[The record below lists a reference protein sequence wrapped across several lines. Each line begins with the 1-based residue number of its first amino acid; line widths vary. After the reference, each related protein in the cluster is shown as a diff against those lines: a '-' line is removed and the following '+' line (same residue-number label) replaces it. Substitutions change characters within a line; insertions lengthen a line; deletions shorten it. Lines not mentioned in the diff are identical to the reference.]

1 MPSAK
6 RAATH
11 RAPRKPVARSPRRD
25 VGRPRGEPVT
35 EAVLDRTL
43 EELAS
48 VGPAQLSVERIA
60 RAAEVNKTSIYRRWP
75 TREALIAAALERVLA
90 HLSLAQKDTGS
101 LRGDLLFLGESVA
114 GFLDQPAGQ
123 ALMRAV
129 FTEAVA
135 PSIAALARRQL
146 EQSAGSPAVAMVL
159 RARARGEWRDDAD
172 PRVVLSM
179 LVGALLHRVALERQR
194 PTRAWLGG
202 VVAVLLRGVT

>member
-6 RAATH
+6 QAATPRTPRKPAA
-11 RAPRKPVARSPRRD
+11 RAPRRD
-25 VGRPRGEPVT
+25 AGRPRGEPVA

-75 TREALIAAALERVLA
+75 TREALVAAALERVLT

-101 LRGDLLFLGESVA
+101 LHGDLLFLGESVA
-114 GFLDQPAGQ
+114 AFLEQPAGQ

-129 FTEAVA
+129 FAEAVA

-146 EQSAGSPAVAMVL
+146 EHSAGGPALAMVL

-194 PTRAWLGG
+194 PTGPWLAS